1 MVEELTGSSITY
13 RIAVGPHKGR
23 LVYRLQSS
31 PAQPDDVRLEAGN
44 AGGFSLH
51 AGVST
56 KKGQRKKLERLCR
69 YVSRPAV
76 SEKRLS
82 LTQNG
87 QVCYELK
94 TPYWDGTTHVVFSPL
109 DFIARLVALI
119 PKPRVNQVREGVKS

>member
-23 LVYRLQSS
+23 PVYRLQSL
-31 PAQPDDVRLEAGN
+31 PAQPDDVRPEAGK

-69 YVSRPAV
+69 YVSRAAV

-87 QVCYELK
+87 QVRYCLLY
-94 TPYWDGTTHVVFSPL
+94 TSPS
-109 DFIARLVALI
+109 
-119 PKPRVNQVREGVKS
+119 PRD